1 MKRGEFGKLKRKDY
15 YRPMSHR
22 HCRQTTQR
30 AESGR
35 IQRKEV
41 RPGEPRKRSV
51 AVSDLQRSWINGM
64 CTYLERD
71 LF

>member
-1 MKRGEFGKLKRKDY
+1 MKRGEFGKQKRKDY

-22 HCRQTTQR
+22 HCRQTTRR
-30 AESGR
+30 AEGGR

-41 RPGEPRKRSV
+41 RLGEPRKSV
-51 AVSDLQRSWINGM
+51 AVRDLQRSWINGM
-64 CTYLERD
+64 CMYLERD